1 MLPPAS
7 ARGRAA
13 RSGRRR
19 GVGLQPPWS
28 PHTQALRAAQ
38 VPPRSGDG
46 PGQRDR
52 GAGSGGA
59 RRVGGGRAGAAPSWN
74 GRSSGSRC
82 ASRQAGRGGPRR
94 PPEDGGGTARVRT
107 RQARAANA
115 RRVRSDPARG
125 GARTGRRR
133 VRWRGRAGQHAGPS
147 PATARPLPLAKLRHC
162 GLAGRRRPSPA
173 PPSSRPAAPAAAIFW
188 GRHTCPGG
196 EDGGAHH
203 THKTW
208 LPFKTKT
215 SRATARGRRSPEDHM
230 VTENSPSR
238 VLICTC
244 FCSHF
249 LLPGSAPPPPA
260 APAPPPR

>member
-1 MLPPAS
+1 MLDPSQLPFRVEQARERAGS
-7 ARGRAA
+7 AGDR
-13 RSGRRR
+13 
-19 GVGLQPPWS
+19 LQPPPN
-28 PHTQALRAAQ
+28 PHTRALRATQ

-52 GAGSGGA
+52 GAAAAGSAQPARLRDSGRRYASEGAGRGRATPKGTAGERRASGPRRGPVNA
-59 RRVGGGRAGAAPSWN
+59 RRVARRGAAPSTGPPHVRWH
-74 GRSSGSRC
+74 
-82 ASRQAGRGGPRR
+82 GRGGAPA
-94 PPEDGGGTARVRT
+94 PPSA
-107 RQARAANA
+107 
-115 RRVRSDPARG
+115 PA
-125 GARTGRRR
+125 
-133 VRWRGRAGQHAGPS
+133 
-147 PATARPLPLAKLRHC
+147 ATARFRSLKLRHC
-162 GLAGRRRPSPA
+162 GLAGRRPSPA
-173 PPSSRPAAPAAAIFW
+173 PPSSRPAAPAIFW

-215 SRATARGRRSPEDHM
+215 SRAAARRWHSPEDHM

-260 APAPPPR
+260 APAPLPR